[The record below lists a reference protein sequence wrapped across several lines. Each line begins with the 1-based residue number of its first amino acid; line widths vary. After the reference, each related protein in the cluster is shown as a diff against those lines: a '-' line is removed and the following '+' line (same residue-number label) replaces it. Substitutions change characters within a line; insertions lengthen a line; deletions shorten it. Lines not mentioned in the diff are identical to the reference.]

1 MSTDSSQSINI
12 PEFGERMRDAF
23 KGATNAE
30 IARILKITPT
40 AVGNH
45 IKGRVTLSVLLGVLE
60 STGCSA
66 DWLLTGKGSKYLE
79 DAKNVNLDET
89 FRHIIREVVQE
100 EIKSSDRHVGELPI
114 ENIKNEKKIEKD
126 KTPSPKK

>member
-1 MSTDSSQSINI
+1 
-12 PEFGERMRDAF
+12 MRDAF